1 MTLKPSLYLAF
12 SLSLLAL
19 PAQAKPACWQ
29 VQPGP
34 TPDPALV
41 AWWQGG
47 NKLLETPATWDVQR
61 VYQELESYGFCAVNP
76 KPGTVSESATVQA
89 QPVRTVRSSAE
100 IIKDKLQEDKVKR
113 SENSRQNSWPVM
125 LFLAGAIAAFVKAV
139 KEDDGDITKEVATK
153 SRRFFSGVKEP
164 SPWLLDQIPPVRVG
178 SPALPSPASSEPGAG
193 TTPEPAEPTSS
204 QWFAEKFGKSSDAR
218 EPGSEKVRKKF
229 GAVLPAQLRQTF
241 EAEKPYC
248 IADDDY
254 FVMAVIRMGREA
266 GLKKGE
272 IMNAFYYLK
281 PEGSDTYVKAP
292 VTKGEN
298 TNYERFNKLYAEVEC
313 PE

>member
-19 PAQAKPACWQ
+19 PVQAKPACWQ

-34 TPDPALV
+34 TSDPALV

-47 NKLLETPATWDVQR
+47 KKLLETPAAWDVQR
-61 VYQELESYGFCAVNP
+61 VYQELESYGFCAT
-76 KPGTVSESATVQA
+76 KPEPGMVSESATVQA
-89 QPVRTVRSSAE
+89 EPVRQVRSSTE
-100 IIKDKLQEDKVKR
+100 IIKDKLEEDKAKR

-125 LFLAGAIAAFVKAV
+125 LFLVGAIAAFVKAV
-139 KEDDGDITKEVATK
+139 KEDDGDITKEVETK

-178 SPALPSPASSEPGAG
+178 SPAPPSLASSEPDAG

-204 QWFAEKFGKSSDAR
+204 QRFGRKFGKSSDVC

-229 GAVLPAQLRQTF
+229 GAVSQDQLRQTF

-248 IADDDY
+248 ISDDD
-254 FVMAVIRMGREA
+254 FFIMAVIRMGRDA
-266 GLKKGE
+266 GMKKGE
-272 IMNAFYYLK
+272 IMSAFYYLK
-281 PEGSDTYVKAP
+281 PEGADTYVKSP
-292 VTKGEN
+292 ITRGEN
-298 TNYERFNKLYAEVEC
+298 TNCERFNELYAKVEY